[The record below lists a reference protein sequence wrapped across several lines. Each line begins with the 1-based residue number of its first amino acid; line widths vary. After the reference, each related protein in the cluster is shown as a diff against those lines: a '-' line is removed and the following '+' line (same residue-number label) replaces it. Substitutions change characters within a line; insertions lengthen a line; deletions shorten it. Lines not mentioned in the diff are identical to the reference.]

1 MIKETLYNSLCESCK
16 NQNQKLIG
24 SLANNYFCQFRKKWQ
39 IANRNKNRFLVRYAA
54 WLETSVTIPCNKPRM
69 SNVGPQKVKFDNLSY
84 AGKYK
89 RTKKL
94 REFET
99 SELVFATEIGLR
111 TSGKPAAASLLAQVA
126 NSSNESVKHLKI
138 SNDSNNNQKTSFQMS
153 PEKALSLIIDTNL
166 SKRQY
171 QLLRN
176 NAKENN
182 LNLYPPYNTIRN
194 AKQLCYPSDI
204 TATEHSVCVT
214 LQSLLDHT
222 VSRLFLVLEL
232 SSDNFNQ
239 TNNNLTLLSKW
250 GCDGSSGQ
258 KEYKQG
264 FQEGDFIDSNLFL
277 SCLVPLALY
286 SKDLKNKK
294 ILLWQNP
301 RPSSAVYCRP
311 IKMQFLKE
319 TIEVSKNEKSNMDKE
334 IQQLVETVVVVSE
347 HLTAYIKHELIM
359 SMIDGKM
366 ISALTDTSSQKCFI
380 CGALPSHMNDI
391 DVVLKRPIREDN
403 LKFGTSTLHAWIRF
417 LECLLR

>member
-1 MIKETLYNSLCESCK
+1 MLENIKE
-16 NQNQKLIG
+16 QKKI
-24 SLANNYFCQFRKKWQ
+24 
-39 IANRNKNRFLVRYAA
+39 
-54 WLETSVTIPCNKPRM
+54 
-69 SNVGPQKVKFDNLSY
+69 
-84 AGKYK
+84 
-89 RTKKL
+89 

-232 SSDNFNQ
+232 SSDNFIK
-239 TNNNLTLLSKW
+239 LT
-250 GCDGSSGQ
+250 
-258 KEYKQG
+258 
-264 FQEGDFIDSNLFL
+264 
-277 SCLVPLALY
+277 
-286 SKDLKNKK
+286 
-294 ILLWQNP
+294 
-301 RPSSAVYCRP
+301 
-311 IKMQFLKE
+311 
-319 TIEVSKNEKSNMDKE
+319 TI
-334 IQQLVETVVVVSE
+334 
-347 HLTAYIKHELIM
+347 
-359 SMIDGKM
+359 
-366 ISALTDTSSQKCFI
+366 
-380 CGALPSHMNDI
+380 
-391 DVVLKRPIREDN
+391 
-403 LKFGTSTLHAWIRF
+403 
-417 LECLLR
+417 